1 MTLEE
6 EARLSCYQ
14 KIGVLNEAHE
24 VFLVQHTVNHQ
35 VFVKKTLSHYDR
47 QVFESL
53 KQDHVPGTPYLYD
66 LIEDQGRLIV
76 IEEYI
81 SGQPLSELLLEQGHL
96 PEGQA
101 VYILRELC
109 VTLQYLHQMTP
120 PVVHRDIKP
129 SNIILKEDGRPVLLD
144 MDAARGVRPEK
155 PADTELIGTVGFAAP
170 EQYGF
175 AASDARTDLYAC
187 GVLLNVMLTGKMPK
201 ETLASGRLGAI
212 IAKCTQMD
220 PSQRYASAAE
230 LLNAL
235 TEGLSIQPVTEEKDL
250 NQLPG
255 FRTSNLFTRYM
266 AAAGYLI
273 VALLS
278 LSLKV
283 DKDGVPAS
291 LPVLWCNRIICFL
304 LFLSLIL
311 FSGNYRGIWQKLGIT
326 RIYPRWLRI
335 LAVLLIDL
343 LILFLWMLLLYVLES
358 WIA

>member
-24 VFLVQHTVNHQ
+24 VFLVQHTVSHQ

-129 SNIILKEDGRPVLLD
+129 SNIILKEDGRPVLH
-144 MDAARGVRPEK
+144 
-155 PADTELIGTVGFAAP
+155 
-170 EQYGF
+170 Y
-175 AASDARTDLYAC
+175 
-187 GVLLNVMLTGKMPK
+187 
-201 ETLASGRLGAI
+201 
-212 IAKCTQMD
+212 
-220 PSQRYASAAE
+220 
-230 LLNAL
+230 
-235 TEGLSIQPVTEEKDL
+235 
-250 NQLPG
+250 
-255 FRTSNLFTRYM
+255 
-266 AAAGYLI
+266 AAG
-273 VALLS
+273 
-278 LSLKV
+278 
-283 DKDGVPAS
+283 D
-291 LPVLWCNRIICFL
+291 
-304 LFLSLIL
+304 
-311 FSGNYRGIWQKLGIT
+311 QKLD
-326 RIYPRWLRI
+326 
-335 LAVLLIDL
+335 LIPMYEAHDMAYHVY
-343 LILFLWMLLLYVLES
+343 FKDQEE
-358 WIA
+358 